1 MGKPIDLTGQKFG
14 RLTVVKRVE
23 DHVSKCGRRQTK
35 WLCQCDCGNL
45 CEGETIALRHGD
57 KKSCGCLKS
66 EKSSMRMIARNIPKY
81 GANITR
87 GNRLYQVWCSMR
99 QRCNNPND
107 HGYKYYGARGITV
120 CDDWSDFRNFQKWAL
135 ENGYKKGLSIDRIN
149 NDKGYFP
156 ENCRWV
162 DRYLQA
168 RNTRANHIIEYKG
181 KAMTLREWAKRTG
194 ISEKTLSNRILS
206 GWPIERVLTEPVN
219 AKFRRKS

>member
-1 MGKPIDLTGQKFG
+1 M
-14 RLTVVKRVE
+14 
-23 DHVSKCGRRQTK
+23 
-35 WLCQCDCGNL
+35 
-45 CEGETIALRHGD
+45 
-57 KKSCGCLKS
+57 
-66 EKSSMRMIARNIPKY
+66 
-81 GANITR
+81 
-87 GNRLYQVWCSMR
+87 
-99 QRCNNPND
+99 
-107 HGYKYYGARGITV
+107 
-120 CDDWSDFRNFQKWAL
+120 

-194 ISEKTLSNRILS
+194 ISEKTLSNRMLS
-206 GWPIERVLTEPVN
+206 GWPIERALTEPVN